1 MLVLVPTYPETEHK
15 RQNVVAR
22 LLFALVLLPGKRFAL
37 LIVAGILRQDM
48 STGVTSSLTHSALFA
63 CFINEAERNNNLKY
77 SSVDS
82 MGM

>member
-1 MLVLVPTYPETEHK
+1 MFSTYPENKHK
-15 RQNVVAR
+15 RLNVVAR
-22 LLFALVLLPGKRFAL
+22 LLFALVLLLGKRFSL
-37 LIVAGILRQDM
+37 LFVAENPEQDM
-48 STGVTSSLTHSALFA
+48 STGVTSSLTLFA